1 MNLNFPQ
8 KLESDVCNLLEILIH
23 LRLVST
29 SKIQKC
35 DTLNRLQKVV
45 PRFVANGVSRRT
57 ESLRN

>member
-1 MNLNFPQ
+1 LNLNFPQ
-8 KLESDVCNLLEILIH
+8 KLESDVCNLLEILRH

-57 ESLRN
+57 ESLHN